1 MFGSANDYRQRCSG
15 RDSPY
20 TKMDIITEGI
30 SPHIK
35 NERTFV
41 NKHRSKKTNT
51 HELAPLQDASYLVRR
66 IGEVTKLTREQVV
79 DRLRAESRQLGL
91 NVRKAF
97 ESRGLTR
104 YQWSEEMSE
113 FYDDT
118 DAFLFETVIWN
129 RTVTKQAIRSWVE
142 TFLTQ
147 TLPKKAKILTFGD
160 GLGFDS
166 LYLALAGHQVDYFE
180 VSQRGI
186 QFAKG
191 LFKDYQG
198 DVNVLTSSDQVLPGQ
213 YDAVVCLDVLEHI
226 PEPSNIVAFLAGALR
241 EEGYFLVHAPFWFL
255 SPAVVT
261 HLRENRRF
269 SGDVRRL
276 YRPHGLHAVDSALF
290 WNPIALQKRTDGPPP
305 RLSIGHRAQ
314 LFFGASVLWW
324 GRFWST
330 PYVPFA
336 SLMTKPSDWPDL
348 DTV

>member
-1 MFGSANDYRQRCSG
+1 MKSNNQ
-15 RDSPY
+15 
-20 TKMDIITEGI
+20 K
-30 SPHIK
+30 
-35 NERTFV
+35 
-41 NKHRSKKTNT
+41 
-51 HELAPLQDASYLVRR
+51 LAPLQDTSYLVRR
-66 IGEVTKLTREQVV
+66 IGEVTKLTRGQLV

-91 NVRKAF
+91 NVREAF
-97 ESRGLTR
+97 EGRGLTR

-113 FYDDT
+113 FYDNT
-118 DAFLFETVIWN
+118 DAFLFEAVVWN
-129 RTVTKQAIRSWVE
+129 RTETKQAMRSWIE

-147 TLPKKAKILTFGD
+147 TLPEKAKILTFGD

-198 DVNVLTSSDQVLPGQ
+198 NVNVLTSSDQVLPGQ

-226 PEPSNIVAFLAGALR
+226 PEPSNIVAFLSGALR
-241 EEGYFLVHAPFWFL
+241 EGGYLLVHAPFWFL

-290 WNPIALQKRTDGPPP
+290 WNPIALQKLTDGPPP
-305 RLSIGHRAQ
+305 KLSIGHRTR
-314 LFFGASVLWW
+314 LFLGAFLLWW

-330 PYVPFA
+330 PHVLIA
-336 SLMTKPSDWPDL
+336 SLMTKPSDWPEL